1 MRDRT
6 IGLLRISNAKV
17 IDTQSFSPSM
27 TVSDVE
33 RREAIGPIS
42 ARVRPFDK
50 FHILLTHTERS
61 VLLAGQR
68 RSLPQSKAAGTQRFH
83 SFSGTLT

>member
-6 IGLLRISNAKV
+6 IGLLRITNAKV

-50 FHILLTHTERS
+50 FHILTHTERS